1 MESDEE
7 RRHIKYLKIS
17 KIPFV
22 NERDGERLEDG
33 AVDTGSIKI
42 FKIRLLFLSLT
53 SLFLSLYMSAMHVDL
68 IVRYL
73 LS

>member
-7 RRHIKYLKIS
+7 HGHIKYLKIS
-17 KIPFV
+17 EIPFV

-33 AVDTGSIKI
+33 AVDAGSIKI

-53 SLFLSLYMSAMHVDL
+53 SLSLSLHVSHA
-68 IVRYL
+68 R
-73 LS
+73 